1 LFVFAETPFRDFRK
15 KTRRFG
21 CFFVVA
27 AALVAAVAG
36 AAVERLRRDASSL

>member
-1 LFVFAETPFRDFRK
+1 LFVFVETPFRDFRF
-15 KTRRFG
+15 TRRFG